1 MRPECLSG
9 MGREYR
15 TAQHAA
21 DFLRPCSDTL
31 LQINFM
37 WAKACK
43 EVKVAGKTE
52 FSLTDILKSGMMG

>member
-1 MRPECLSG
+1 
-9 MGREYR
+9 MGADEGTEVY
-15 TAQHAA
+15 AA
-21 DFLRPCSDTL
+21 YFLRLCSDTL

-52 FSLTDILKSGMMG
+52 FSLTDIPKSGMMG

>member
-1 MRPECLSG
+1 
-9 MGREYR
+9 MGRKRRQEIG
-15 TAQHAA
+15 TACV
-21 DFLRPCSDTL
+21 LRLCSDTL

-52 FSLTDILKSGMMG
+52 FSLTDILKSGVMG

>member
-1 MRPECLSG
+1 
-9 MGREYR
+9 
-15 TAQHAA
+15 
-21 DFLRPCSDTL
+21 
-31 LQINFM
+31 M

>member
-1 MRPECLSG
+1 
-9 MGREYR
+9 MGKD
-15 TAQHAA
+15 QGAA
-21 DFLRPCSDTL
+21 IHPDDFLRPCSDTL